1 MRFAYFAP
9 YPMERHAE
17 LIERMATS
25 SFVTARR
32 LGETLD
38 GAPLD
43 LLEIGGAGQRT
54 CWIIG
59 RQHPGETMAEWWM
72 EGFLERL
79 LDPADP
85 LARALLEKARFFVV
99 PNMNPDGSRRGHL
112 RTNAAGV
119 NLNRAW
125 AAPSMEQSPEVFLVS
140 AADGADW
147 RRFLFSM
154 STATRRSPT
163 TSSPGPRESRPTPTR
178 WRRSSRIFRRCSW
191 RRTRISRPSTAIR
204 RRRPARPISASA
216 PIIVAETYGCLAM
229 TLEMPF
235 KDAANAPDPR
245 DGWSPARC
253 HQLGRSSLEALAAV
267 IDEVR

>member
-1 MRFAYFAP
+1 MAP
-9 YPMERHAE
+9 VARLSSPHAGS
-17 LIERMATS
+17 TKPS
-25 SFVTARR
+25 TVRR
-32 LGETLD
+32 STCWRSAGR
-38 GAPLD
+38 
-43 LLEIGGAGQRT
+43 GQRT

-72 EGFLERL
+72 EGFLERV

-85 LARALLEKARFFVV
+85 LARALLEKARFYVV

-112 RTNAAGV
+112 RTNAAGMSTSTAPGPRPAWS
-119 NLNRAW
+119 RARRCPW
-125 AAPSMEQSPEVFLVS
+125 SARRWRGPVS
-140 AADGADW
+140 ISV
-147 RRFLFSM
+147 SM
-154 STATRRSPT
+154 STATRPCPT

-178 WRRSSRIFRRCSW
+178 WRRNSRTFRPRSW

-204 RRRPARPISASA
+204 QRRLARPTSASA

-253 HQLGRSSLEALAAV
+253 HRLGRSSLEALAAV
-267 IDEVR
+267 IDEAR